1 MAWWQWGDAEAAHAV
16 VCVHGLTRQGR
27 DFDVLARALLQCAAR
42 QRRRVRVI
50 CPDVAGRGQ
59 SDWLRDPTDYQY
71 PVYVADMLTLLGAL
85 HAQAPLTDFDWVG
98 TSMGGV
104 IGMTLAGMPGLPLPA
119 PLGRQLLN
127 DVGPGIAWAAI
138 ERILDYV
145 GKAPRFPT
153 VGAGAAYL
161 RALSAGFGPID
172 DAGWLALSRPMLKQ
186 APDGL
191 WDLHYDPAIATPMA
205 QFTPEALAQGEVA
218 LWQLYDRITA
228 RTLVLHGTDSDLLS
242 ADTVRAMAER
252 GPRASRV
259 DFAGVGHAPM
269 LIADD
274 QLRVVL
280 DFLLP
285 DPTGLAEGAR

>member
-1 MAWWQWGDAEAAHAV
+1 MAWWQWGDAGAAHAV

-27 DFDVLARALLQCAAR
+27 DFDVLARALVKRAAR
-42 QRRRVRVI
+42 QRRSVRVI

-59 SDWLRDPTDYQY
+59 SDWLRDPMDYQY

-104 IGMTLAGMPGLPLPA
+104 IGMTLAGMPGLPLPV
-119 PLGRQLLN
+119 PIGRLLLN
-127 DVGPGIAWAAI
+127 DVGPGIAWVAI

-153 VGAGAAYL
+153 VEAGAAYL

-172 DAGWLALSRPMLKQ
+172 DAGWLALSRPMLKS
-186 APDGL
+186 APDGT
-191 WDLHYDPAIATPMA
+191 WELHYDPAIATPMA
-205 QFTPEALAQGEVA
+205 RFTPEALAQGEMA

-228 RTLVLHGTDSDLLS
+228 RTLVLHGADSDLLS
-242 ADTVRAMAER
+242 VDTVHAMGGR

-259 DFAGVGHAPM
+259 DFPGVGHAPM
-269 LIADD
+269 LIAED
-274 QLRVVL
+274 QVRVVL

-285 DPTGLAEGAR
+285 DPSAQGEVAR